1 MNRSQCFLFMKQV
14 SFSLSVLLFG
24 SVAMAQEVLEPLV
37 VTGERESEGK
47 TPELVKIS
55 QPEQVSQLQGALP
68 GFGAISSDSAGY
80 GDILSIRGTSN
91 TTFFGPAGLAMIVD
105 DVPFGDVYGYP
116 TEFFDLEQM
125 TLHRGPQGSR
135 FGRNGAGGVL
145 EMRTAGPTDEPSYK
159 LSAEYGSYD
168 SQNYRLSASGPINDK
183 WSYTLQS
190 YFKRRG
196 SFNDNTFD
204 SSNEDTREQFGALGS
219 LYYRPGADFELQLRA
234 MVETNRDGAQ
244 RLTALP
250 GVGSQFGPG
259 IDFLRSQ
266 DLFTNNSDFEGRTNL
281 DRLQLSLHTNQDL
294 GWANFKSISSFQ
306 KWELDPSTADLDL
319 TFQPVTTSTIVQE
332 QKMFTQEFRLESD
345 RDEDVRLS
353 GGVFYLNKD
362 SDGGAERFFFTGAT
376 TFETQTTDFSLDEE
390 SVSLFGNLEWDLN
403 DALTVSAG
411 GRLQYT
417 ESILDRNKTSFGIS
431 PFNPMAPPGPI
442 PLIVPGSQAQQSSE
456 SEGWYFSPTI
466 GATLKLNDEASLF
479 ARTSIGV
486 KPEGHTAFSDNP
498 NTSSFDEETSW
509 ESEIG
514 LRYESA
520 DSTVEAELRGYFK
533 RIDDYQLNASVPFTT
548 DFIIVNAE
556 RVTALGL
563 ELEANWRPVENL
575 TLSASAG
582 ISEIEF
588 DDYTDLGGVN
598 RDGSQVPF
606 LPEFTAAL
614 GFRLDVTEKIYLQS
628 SVRSIGTT
636 FYDAA
641 NTSSFK
647 QGSYQVWDAEIGY
660 RAENWNAAVFG
671 RNMLD
676 EEYYSFINDAIAAGS
691 PGDPGMVGVRV
702 GLEF

>member
-1 MNRSQCFLFMKQV
+1 MKQV
-14 SFSLSVLLFG
+14 SFYLSALLFG

-55 QPEQVSQLQGALP
+55 QPEQVSQLQGGLP

-145 EMRTAGPTDEPSYK
+145 EMRTAGLTDEPSYK

-244 RLTALP
+244 RLTPLP
-250 GVGSQFGPG
+250 GVGSQFEFVSQG
-259 IDFLRSQ
+259 IGAIRS
-266 DLFTNNSDFEGRTNL
+266 TNPFENSSNFVGKTDL
-281 DRLQLSLHTNQDL
+281 DRLQLSLHLSQDL
-294 GWANFKSISSFQ
+294 GWANLKSISSFQ

-319 TFQPVTTSTIVQE
+319 TFRDVSTSTIAQE
-332 QKMFTQEFRLESD
+332 QDLFTQEIRLESD
-345 RDEDVRLS
+345 RDKDVRWNA
-353 GGVFYLNKD
+353 GIFYLNKD
-362 SDGGAERFFFTGAT
+362 NDGAALR
-376 TFETQTTDFSLDEE
+376 TFPVPTPAGSPVPTVPETQNTRFSVEEE
-390 SVSLFGNLEWDLN
+390 SFSLFGNVDWDVN
-403 DALTVSAG
+403 DRLTVDVG

-417 ESILDRNKTSFGIS
+417 EASLDKSKTSDVI
-431 PFNPMAPPGPI
+431 PI
-442 PLIVPGSQAQQSSE
+442 TDPVQSSE
-456 SEGWYFSPTI
+456 SEGWYFSPSV
-466 GATLKLNDEASLF
+466 GATLKLNDETSIF

-486 KPEGHTAFSDNP
+486 KPEGYTAFSDVSGR
-498 NTSSFDEETSW
+498 SSFEEETSW
-509 ESEIG
+509 ETEVGIRFQS
-514 LRYESA
+514 S
-520 DSTVEAELRGYFK
+520 DSTLDAELRGYYK
-533 RIDDYQLNASVPFTT
+533 EVDDYQFNESVRPT
-548 DFIIVNAE
+548 DFIIVNAD
-556 RVTALGL
+556 RVTALGV
-563 ELEANWRPVENL
+563 ELEAIWRPVDNL

-588 DDYTDLGGVN
+588 DDYTDLGGTDS
-598 RDGSQVPF
+598 DGNQVPF
-606 LPEFTAAL
+606 LPEFTAAV
-614 GFRLDVTEKIYLQS
+614 GFRYDVTEKIYLQS
-628 SVRSIGTT
+628 SVRSIGRT
-636 FYDAA
+636 YYNAA
-641 NTSSFK
+641 NTSSLK
-647 QGSYQVWDAEIGY
+647 QGSYQIWDAEIGY
-660 RAENWNAAVFG
+660 RAENWNAAIFG

-676 EEYYSFINDAIAAGS
+676 EEYYTFMNDAIAAGS

>member
-1 MNRSQCFLFMKQV
+1 MNRSQFWPFMKQV
-14 SFSLSVLLFG
+14 SFYLSALLFG

-55 QPEQVSQLQGALP
+55 QPEQVSQLQGGLP

-145 EMRTAGPTDEPSYK
+145 EMRTAGLTDEPSYK

-244 RLTALP
+244 RLTPLP
-250 GVGSQFGPG
+250 GVGSQFEFVSQG
-259 IDFLRSQ
+259 IGAIRS
-266 DLFTNNSDFEGRTNL
+266 TNPFENSSNFVGKTDL
-281 DRLQLSLHTNQDL
+281 DRLQLSLHLSQDL
-294 GWANFKSISSFQ
+294 GWANLKSISSFQ

-319 TFQPVTTSTIVQE
+319 TFRDVSTSTIAQE
-332 QKMFTQEFRLESD
+332 QDLFTQEIRLESD
-345 RDEDVRLS
+345 RDKDVRWNA
-353 GGVFYLNKD
+353 GIFYLNKD
-362 SDGGAERFFFTGAT
+362 NDGAALR
-376 TFETQTTDFSLDEE
+376 TFPVPTPAGSPVPTVPETQNTRFSVEEE
-390 SVSLFGNLEWDLN
+390 SFSLFGNVDWDVN
-403 DALTVSAG
+403 DRLTVDVG

-417 ESILDRNKTSFGIS
+417 EASLDKSKTSDVI
-431 PFNPMAPPGPI
+431 PI
-442 PLIVPGSQAQQSSE
+442 TDPVQSSE
-456 SEGWYFSPTI
+456 SEGWYFSPSV
-466 GATLKLNDEASLF
+466 GATLKLNDETSIF

-486 KPEGHTAFSDNP
+486 KPEGYTAFSDVSGR
-498 NTSSFDEETSW
+498 SSFEEETSW
-509 ESEIG
+509 ETEVGIRFQS
-514 LRYESA
+514 S
-520 DSTVEAELRGYFK
+520 DSTLDAELRGYYK
-533 RIDDYQLNASVPFTT
+533 EVDDYQFNESVRPT
-548 DFIIVNAE
+548 DFIIVNAD
-556 RVTALGL
+556 RVTALGV
-563 ELEANWRPVENL
+563 ELEANWRPVDNL

-606 LPEFTAAL
+606 LPEFTAAV
-614 GFRLDVTEKIYLQS
+614 GFRYDVTEKIYLQS
-628 SVRSIGTT
+628 SVRSVGST
-636 FYDAA
+636 YYNAA
-641 NTSSFK
+641 NSANFK
-647 QGSYQVWDAEIGY
+647 QGSYEIWDAEIGY
-660 RAENWNAAVFG
+660 TGDGWNAAVFG

>member
-1 MNRSQCFLFMKQV
+1 MKQV
-14 SFSLSVLLFG
+14 SFYLSALLFG

-55 QPEQVSQLQGALP
+55 QPEQVSQLQGVLP

-196 SFNDNTFD
+196 SFNENTFD
-204 SSNEDTREQFGALGS
+204 PSNEDTREQFGALGT
-219 LYYRPGADFELQLRA
+219 LYYRPGADFELRFRA

-266 DLFTNNSDFEGRTNL
+266 DVFTNNSDFEGRTDL

-345 RDEDVRLS
+345 QDADVRWS

-362 SDGGAERFFFTGAT
+362 SGGSADRFFVTSEFG
-376 TFETQTTDFSLDEE
+376 TFETQTTNFSLDEE
-390 SVSLFGNLEWDLN
+390 SISLFGNMEWDAN
-403 DALTVSAG
+403 DALTLSAG

-417 ESILDRNKTSFGIS
+417 ETELGRNKSIFGVR
-431 PFNPMAPPGPI
+431 NPILPPGVLVGP
-442 PLIVPGSQAQQSSE
+442 PADSAE
-456 SEGWYFSPTI
+456 SEGWYFSPTL
-466 GATLKLNDEASLF
+466 GATYQLNDETSLF

-498 NTSSFDEETSW
+498 NTSSFDEEMSW

-533 RIDDYQLNASVPFTT
+533 RIDDYQLNASVQFTT

-563 ELEANWRPVENL
+563 ELEANWRPVDNL

-606 LPEFTAAL
+606 LPEFTAAV
-614 GFRLDVTEKIYLQS
+614 GFRYDVTEKIYLQS

-636 FYDAA
+636 YYDAA

-647 QGSYQVWDAEIGY
+647 QGSYQIWDAEIGY
-660 RAENWNAAVFG
+660 RTENWNAALFG

-676 EEYYSFINDAIAAGS
+676 EEYYSFMNDAIAAGS

>member
-1 MNRSQCFLFMKQV
+1 MKHI
-14 SFSLSVLLFG
+14 SCYLNVLLFG
-24 SVAMAQEVLEPLV
+24 CLAMAQEVLEPLV

-91 TTFFGPAGLAMIVD
+91 TTFFGSAGLAMIVD

-219 LYYRPGADFELQLRA
+219 LYYRPGADFELQFRA

-244 RLTALP
+244 RLTPLP
-250 GVGSQFGPG
+250 GVGTDFEFSSPG
-259 IDFLRSQ
+259 IDAIRS
-266 DLFTNNSDFEGRTNL
+266 TNPFENSSNFVGKTDL
-281 DRLQLSLHTNQDL
+281 DRLQLSLHLSQDL
-294 GWANFKSISSFQ
+294 GWVNLKSISSFQ
-306 KWELDPSTADLDL
+306 KWELDPSTVDLDL
-319 TFQPVTTSTIVQE
+319 TFRDVSTSTIAQE
-332 QKMFTQEFRLESD
+332 QDLFTQEIRLESD
-345 RDEDVRLS
+345 RDTDVRWNA
-353 GGVFYLNKD
+353 GIFYLNKD
-362 SDGGAERFFFTGAT
+362 NDGAALRTFPVPTAIGVFPEAQNTRFSV
-376 TFETQTTDFSLDEE
+376 EEE
-390 SVSLFGNLEWDLN
+390 SFSLFGNVDWDVN
-403 DALTVSAG
+403 DRLTVDVG
-411 GRLQYT
+411 GRLHYT
-417 ESILDRNKTSFGIS
+417 EASLDRSKTSFVI
-431 PFNPMAPPGPI
+431 PI
-442 PLIVPGSQAQQSSE
+442 PDAVQSSE
-456 SEGWYFSPTI
+456 SEGWYFSPSV
-466 GATLKLNDEASLF
+466 GATLKLNDETSIF

-486 KPEGHTAFSDNP
+486 KPQGYTAFSDVSGR
-498 NTSSFDEETSW
+498 SSFEEETSW
-509 ESEIG
+509 ETEVGIRFQS
-514 LRYESA
+514 S
-520 DSTVEAELRGYFK
+520 DSTFDAELRGYYK
-533 RIDDYQLNASVPFTT
+533 EIDDYQLNESVLPT
-548 DFIIVNAE
+548 DFIIVNAD
-556 RVTALGL
+556 RVTALGV
-563 ELEANWRPVENL
+563 ELEANWRPVDNL

-606 LPEFTAAL
+606 LPEVTASL
-614 GFRLDVTEKIYLQS
+614 GFRYDITEKIYLQS

-636 FYDAA
+636 YYDAA
-641 NTSSFK
+641 NTSNFK
-647 QGSYQVWDAEIGY
+647 QGSYQIWDAEIGY
-660 RAENWNAAVFG
+660 RTENWNAAVFG

-676 EEYYSFINDAIAAGS
+676 EEYYTFMNDAIAAGS

>member
-1 MNRSQCFLFMKQV
+1 MKQV
-14 SFSLSVLLFG
+14 SFYLSALLFG

-190 YFKRRG
+190 YFKRRD

-204 SSNEDTREQFGALGS
+204 SGNVDKREQFGALGT
-219 LYYRPGADFELQLRA
+219 LYYRPGADFELRFRA

-250 GVGSQFGPG
+250 GVSSQFGPG

-319 TFQPVTTSTIVQE
+319 TFQPVTTSIIAQE
-332 QKMFTQEFRLESD
+332 QEMFTQELRLESD
-345 RDEDVRLS
+345 QDADVRWS

-362 SDGGAERFFFTGAT
+362 SGGSADRFFVTSEFG
-376 TFETQTTDFSLDEE
+376 TFETQTTNFSLDEE
-390 SVSLFGNLEWDLN
+390 SVSLFGNMEWDAN
-403 DALTVSAG
+403 DALTLSAG

-417 ESILDRNKTSFGIS
+417 ETELGRNKSIFGVR
-431 PFNPMAPPGPI
+431 NPILPPGVLVGP
-442 PLIVPGSQAQQSSE
+442 PANSAE
-456 SEGWYFSPTI
+456 SEGWYFSPTL
-466 GATLKLNDEASLF
+466 GATYQLNDETSWF

-486 KPEGHTAFSDNP
+486 KPEGYTAFSDNP

-509 ESEIG
+509 ESEVG

-520 DSTVEAELRGYFK
+520 DSSVGAELRGYFK
-533 RIDDYQLNASVPFTT
+533 RIDDYQFNASVPGTT

-563 ELEANWRPVENL
+563 ELEANWRPVDNL

-606 LPEFTAAL
+606 LPEFTAAV
-614 GFRLDVTEKIYLQS
+614 GFRYDVTEKIYLQS

-636 FYDAA
+636 YYDAA
-641 NTSSFK
+641 NSANFK
-647 QGSYQVWDAEIGY
+647 QGGYEIWDAEIGY
-660 RAENWNAAVFG
+660 NGDGWNAAVFG

>member
-1 MNRSQCFLFMKQV
+1 MNRSQVWPFMKQV
-14 SFSLSVLLFG
+14 SFYLSALLFG

-68 GFGAISSDSAGY
+68 GFGAISSDTAGY

-145 EMRTAGPTDEPSYK
+145 EMRTAGPTDEPNYK

-190 YFKRRG
+190 YFKRRD

-204 SSNEDTREQFGALGS
+204 SGNVDKREQFGALGT
-219 LYYRPGADFELQLRA
+219 LYYRPGADFELRFRA

-250 GVGSQFGPG
+250 GVSSQFGPG

-266 DLFTNNSDFEGRTNL
+266 DVFTNNSDFEGRTDL

-319 TFQPVTTSTIVQE
+319 TFQPVTTSIIAQE
-332 QKMFTQEFRLESD
+332 QEMFTQELRLESD
-345 RDEDVRLS
+345 QDADVRWS

-362 SDGGAERFFFTGAT
+362 SGGSADRFFVTSEFG
-376 TFETQTTDFSLDEE
+376 TFETQTTNFSLDEE
-390 SVSLFGNLEWDLN
+390 SVSLFGNMEWDAN
-403 DALTVSAG
+403 DALTLSAG

-417 ESILDRNKTSFGIS
+417 ETELGRNKSIFGVR
-431 PFNPMAPPGPI
+431 NPILPPGVLVGP
-442 PLIVPGSQAQQSSE
+442 PANSAE
-456 SEGWYFSPTI
+456 SEGWYFSPTL
-466 GATLKLNDEASLF
+466 GATYQLNDETSWF

-486 KPEGHTAFSDNP
+486 KPEGYTAFSDNP

-509 ESEIG
+509 ESEVG

-520 DSTVEAELRGYFK
+520 DSSVGAELRGYFK
-533 RIDDYQLNASVPFTT
+533 RIDDYQFNASVPGTT

-563 ELEANWRPVENL
+563 ELEANWRPVDNL

-606 LPEFTAAL
+606 LPEFTAAV
-614 GFRLDVTEKIYLQS
+614 GFRYDVTEKIYLQS

-636 FYDAA
+636 YYDAA
-641 NTSSFK
+641 NSANFK
-647 QGSYQVWDAEIGY
+647 QGAYEIWDAEIGY
-660 RAENWNAAVFG
+660 NGDGWNAAVFG

>member
-1 MNRSQCFLFMKQV
+1 MKHI
-14 SFSLSVLLFG
+14 SCYLNVLLFG
-24 SVAMAQEVLEPLV
+24 CVAMAQEVLEPLV

-91 TTFFGPAGLAMIVD
+91 TTFFGSAGLAMIVD

-159 LSAEYGSYD
+159 LSAEYGRYD

-190 YFKRRG
+190 YFKRRS
-196 SFNDNTFD
+196 SFNDNTSD

-219 LYYRPGADFELQLRA
+219 LYYRPGAGSELQLRA

-244 RLTALP
+244 RLTILP
-250 GVGSQFGPG
+250 GQTNPFGILGGSDP
-259 IDFLRSQ
+259 
-266 DLFTNNSDFEGRTNL
+266 FTNSSDFEGQTNL
-281 DRLQLSLHTNQDL
+281 DRLQLSLHLRQDL
-294 GWANFKSISSFQ
+294 GWAELSSVSSFQ
-306 KWELDPSTADLDL
+306 NWELDPSTADLDL
-319 TFQPVTTSTIVQE
+319 SPFPISTSLIAQE
-332 QKMFTQEFRLESD
+332 QEMFTQEFRLESD
-345 RDEDVRLS
+345 QDAAVRWNAGMFYLSKDS
-353 GGVFYLNKD
+353 GG
-362 SDGGAERFFFTGAT
+362 SAERFFPTPFPGV
-376 TFETQTTDFSLDEE
+376 FERQTTNFSLDEK
-390 SVSLFGNLEWDLN
+390 SVSLFGNMEWDAN
-403 DALTVSAG
+403 EALILHVG

-417 ESILDRNKTSFGIS
+417 DTRLDRSKTSLF
-431 PFNPMAPPGPI
+431 APGGPI
-442 PLIVPGSQAQQSSE
+442 AVQSAE
-456 SEGWYFSPTI
+456 SNGWYFSPTL
-466 GATLKLNDEASLF
+466 GATYQLNDETSVF

-520 DSTVEAELRGYFK
+520 DSSVGAELRGYFK
-533 RIDDYQLNASVPFTT
+533 RIDDYQFNASVPLTT

-563 ELEANWRPVENL
+563 ELEANWRPVDNL

-588 DDYTDLGGVN
+588 DDYTDLGGVD

-606 LPEFTAAL
+606 LPEFTAAV
-614 GFRLDVTEKIYLQS
+614 GFRYDVTEKIYLQS

-636 FYDAA
+636 YYDAA

-647 QGSYQVWDAEIGY
+647 QGSYQVWDAELGY
-660 RAENWNAAVFG
+660 RAENWNGAVFG

-676 EEYYSFINDAIAAGS
+676 EEYYSFMNDAITAGS

>member
-1 MNRSQCFLFMKQV
+1 MKQV

-204 SSNEDTREQFGALGS
+204 SGNEDTREQFGALGS

-244 RLTALP
+244 RLTPLP
-250 GVGSQFGPG
+250 GVGSQFEGVSQG
-259 IDFLRSQ
+259 IGAIRS
-266 DLFTNNSDFEGRTNL
+266 TNPFENSSNFVGKTDL
-281 DRLQLSLHTNQDL
+281 DRLQLSLHLSQDL
-294 GWANFKSISSFQ
+294 GWANLKSISSFQ

-319 TFQPVTTSTIVQE
+319 TFRDVSTSTIAQE
-332 QKMFTQEFRLESD
+332 QDLFTQEIRLESD
-345 RDEDVRLS
+345 RDKDVRWNA
-353 GGVFYLNKD
+353 GIFYLNKD
-362 SDGGAERFFFTGAT
+362 NDGAALR
-376 TFETQTTDFSLDEE
+376 TFPVPTMFGVFPETQNTRFSVEEE
-390 SVSLFGNLEWDLN
+390 SFSLFGNVDWDVN
-403 DALTVSAG
+403 DRLTVDVG

-417 ESILDRNKTSFGIS
+417 EASLDRSKTSFVI
-431 PFNPMAPPGPI
+431 PI
-442 PLIVPGSQAQQSSE
+442 PDALQSSE
-456 SEGWYFSPTI
+456 SEGGYFSPSV
-466 GATLKLNDEASLF
+466 GATLKLNDE
-479 ARTSIGV
+479 TSIF
-486 KPEGHTAFSDNP
+486 A
-498 NTSSFDEETSW
+498 
-509 ESEIG
+509 
-514 LRYESA
+514 
-520 DSTVEAELRGYFK
+520 
-533 RIDDYQLNASVPFTT
+533 
-548 DFIIVNAE
+548 
-556 RVTALGL
+556 
-563 ELEANWRPVENL
+563 
-575 TLSASAG
+575 
-582 ISEIEF
+582 
-588 DDYTDLGGVN
+588 
-598 RDGSQVPF
+598 
-606 LPEFTAAL
+606 
-614 GFRLDVTEKIYLQS
+614 
-628 SVRSIGTT
+628 
-636 FYDAA
+636 
-641 NTSSFK
+641 
-647 QGSYQVWDAEIGY
+647 
-660 RAENWNAAVFG
+660 
-671 RNMLD
+671 
-676 EEYYSFINDAIAAGS
+676 
-691 PGDPGMVGVRV
+691 
-702 GLEF
+702 

>member
-1 MNRSQCFLFMKQV
+1 MNRSQVWPFMKQV
-14 SFSLSVLLFG
+14 SFYLSALLFG

-68 GFGAISSDSAGY
+68 GFGAISSDTAGY

-145 EMRTAGPTDEPSYK
+145 EMRTAGPTDEPNYK

-190 YFKRRG
+190 YFKRRD

-204 SSNEDTREQFGALGS
+204 SGNVDKREQFGALGT
-219 LYYRPGADFELQLRA
+219 LYYRPGADFELRFRA

-250 GVGSQFGPG
+250 GVSSQFGPG

-266 DLFTNNSDFEGRTNL
+266 DLFTNNSDFEGRTDL

-319 TFQPVTTSTIVQE
+319 TFQPVTTSIIAQE
-332 QKMFTQEFRLESD
+332 QEMFTQELRLESD
-345 RDEDVRLS
+345 QDADVRWS

-362 SDGGAERFFFTGAT
+362 SGGSADRFFVTSEFG
-376 TFETQTTDFSLDEE
+376 TFETQTTNFSLDEE
-390 SVSLFGNLEWDLN
+390 SVSLFGNMEWDAN
-403 DALTVSAG
+403 DALTLSAG

-417 ESILDRNKTSFGIS
+417 ETELGRNKSIFGVR
-431 PFNPMAPPGPI
+431 NPILPPGVLVGP
-442 PLIVPGSQAQQSSE
+442 PANSAE
-456 SEGWYFSPTI
+456 SEGWYFSPTL
-466 GATLKLNDEASLF
+466 GATYQLNDETSWF

-486 KPEGHTAFSDNP
+486 KPEGYTAFSDNP

-509 ESEIG
+509 ESEVG

-520 DSTVEAELRGYFK
+520 DSSVGAELRGYFK
-533 RIDDYQLNASVPFTT
+533 RIDDYQFNASVPGTT

-563 ELEANWRPVENL
+563 ELEANWRPVDNL

-606 LPEFTAAL
+606 LPEFTAAV
-614 GFRLDVTEKIYLQS
+614 GFRYDVTEKIYLQS

-636 FYDAA
+636 YYDAA
-641 NTSSFK
+641 NSANFK
-647 QGSYQVWDAEIGY
+647 QGAYEIWDAEIGY
-660 RAENWNAAVFG
+660 NGDGWNAAVFG

>member
-1 MNRSQCFLFMKQV
+1 MNRSQVWPFMKQV
-14 SFSLSVLLFG
+14 SFYLSALLFG

-196 SFNDNTFD
+196 SFNENTFD
-204 SSNEDTREQFGALGS
+204 PSNEDTREQFGALGS

-244 RLTALP
+244 RLTILP
-250 GVGSQFGPG
+250 GQVNPFLVPGGSDPF
-259 IDFLRSQ
+259 S
-266 DLFTNNSDFEGRTNL
+266 NSSDFEGQTNL
-281 DRLQLSLHTNQDL
+281 DRLQLSLHLRQDL
-294 GWANFKSISSFQ
+294 GWAELSSVSSFQ
-306 KWELDPSTADLDL
+306 NWELDPSTADLDL
-319 TFQPVTTSTIVQE
+319 SPFPISTSLIAQE
-332 QKMFTQEFRLESD
+332 QEMFTQELRLQSD
-345 RDEDVRLS
+345 QDAAARWNA
-353 GGVFYLNKD
+353 GVFYLNKD
-362 SDGGAERFFFTGAT
+362 SGGSAERFFPTPFGVS
-376 TFETQTTDFSLDEE
+376 ERQTTTFSLDEE
-390 SVSLFGNLEWDLN
+390 SVSLFGNMEWDAN
-403 DALTVSAG
+403 EALTLHVG

-417 ESILDRNKTSFGIS
+417 DTRLDRSKTSLF
-431 PFNPMAPPGPI
+431 APGGPI
-442 PLIVPGSQAQQSSE
+442 AAQSAESNGS
-456 SEGWYFSPTI
+456 YFSPTL
-466 GATLKLNDEASLF
+466 GATYQLNDETSLF
-479 ARTSIGV
+479 ARSSIGV
-486 KPEGHTAFSDNP
+486 KPEGYTAFSDNP

-520 DSTVEAELRGYFK
+520 DSSVGAELRGYYK
-533 RIDDYQLNASVPFTT
+533 RIDDYQFNASVPGTT

-563 ELEANWRPVENL
+563 ELEANWRPVDNL

-606 LPEFTAAL
+606 LPEFTAAV
-614 GFRLDVTEKIYLQS
+614 GFRYDVTEKIYLQS

-636 FYDAA
+636 YYDAA
-641 NTSSFK
+641 NSANFK
-647 QGSYQVWDAEIGY
+647 QGSYQIWDAEIGY
-660 RAENWNAAVFG
+660 TGDGWNAAIFG

>member
-1 MNRSQCFLFMKQV
+1 MNRSQGWPSMKQV
-14 SFSLSVLLFG
+14 SFCLSALLLG

-196 SFNDNTFD
+196 SFNENTFD
-204 SSNEDTREQFGALGS
+204 PSNEDTREQFGALGS
-219 LYYRPGADFELQLRA
+219 LYYRPGADFELRFRA

-244 RLTALP
+244 RLTILP
-250 GVGSQFGPG
+250 GQVNPFLVPGGSDPF
-259 IDFLRSQ
+259 S
-266 DLFTNNSDFEGRTNL
+266 NSSDFEGQTNL
-281 DRLQLSLHTNQDL
+281 DRLQLSLHLRQDL
-294 GWANFKSISSFQ
+294 GWAELSSVSSFQ
-306 KWELDPSTADLDL
+306 NWELDPSTADLDL
-319 TFQPVTTSTIVQE
+319 SPFPISTSLIAQE
-332 QKMFTQEFRLESD
+332 QEMFTQELRLQSD
-345 RDEDVRLS
+345 QDAAARWNA
-353 GGVFYLNKD
+353 GVFYLNKD
-362 SDGGAERFFFTGAT
+362 SGGSAERFFPTPFGVS
-376 TFETQTTDFSLDEE
+376 ERQTTTFSLDEE
-390 SVSLFGNLEWDLN
+390 SVSLFGNMEWDAN
-403 DALTVSAG
+403 EALTLHVG

-417 ESILDRNKTSFGIS
+417 DTRLDRSKTSLF
-431 PFNPMAPPGPI
+431 APGGPI
-442 PLIVPGSQAQQSSE
+442 AVQSAESNGS
-456 SEGWYFSPTI
+456 YFSPTL
-466 GATLKLNDEASLF
+466 GATYQLNDETSLF
-479 ARTSIGV
+479 ARSSIGV

-520 DSTVEAELRGYFK
+520 DSSVEAELRGYFK

-563 ELEANWRPVENL
+563 ELEANWRPVDNL

-588 DDYTDLGGVN
+588 DDYTDLSGVN

-606 LPEFTAAL
+606 LPEFTAAV
-614 GFRLDVTEKIYLQS
+614 GFRYDFTERFYLQS
-628 SVRSIGTT
+628 SVRSVGTT
-636 FYDAA
+636 YYSAA
-641 NTSSFK
+641 NTEDFK
-647 QGSYQVWDAEIGY
+647 QGSYEIWDAEIGY
-660 RAENWNAAVFG
+660 RAENWNTAIFG

-676 EEYYSFINDAIAAGS
+676 EEYYTFINDAIAAGS

>member
-1 MNRSQCFLFMKQV
+1 QFCSFMKQV
-14 SFSLSVLLFG
+14 SFCLSALLLG
-24 SVAMAQEVLEPLV
+24 SVAMAQEVLDPLV
-37 VTGERESEGK
+37 VTGERENEGG

-55 QPEQVSQLQGALP
+55 QPEQVNQFQGILP
-68 GFGAISSDSAGY
+68 GFGAITSDSAGY

-91 TTFFGPAGLAMIVD
+91 TTFFGPAGVAMIVD

-116 TEFFDLEQM
+116 TEFFDLEKVA
-125 TLHRGPQGSR
+125 LHRGPQGSR

-145 EMRTAGPTDEPSYK
+145 EMRTAAPSDELSLK
-159 LSAEYGSYD
+159 LSAEYGSYN
-168 SQNYRLSASGPINDK
+168 SENYRLNVSGPINDQ
-183 WSYTLQS
+183 WSFSVQS
-190 YFKRRG
+190 YYKNRDA
-196 SFNDNTFD
+196 FNDNTFLPGND
-204 SSNEDTREQFGALGS
+204 DTREQFGALGN
-219 LYYRPGADFELQLRA
+219 LYYRPSADFEMRFRA

-250 GVGSQFGPG
+250 GVASQFGPG

-266 DLFTNNSDFEGRTNL
+266 NIFENNSDFVGRTDL
-281 DRLQLSLHTNQDL
+281 DRLQLSLHLTQDL
-294 GWANFKSISSFQ
+294 GWADLKSITGYQ

-319 TFQPVTTSTIVQE
+319 TFQPVSTSTIEQE
-332 QKMFTQEFRLESD
+332 QEMFTQEIRLESD
-345 RDEDVRLS
+345 QDSDVRWNT
-353 GGVFYLNKD
+353 GVFYLNKD
-362 SDGGAERFFFTGAT
+362 SEGAADRFFFTGMT
-376 TFETQTTDFSLDEE
+376 TFETQSTSFSLDEE
-390 SVSLFGNLEWDLN
+390 SFSIFGNLEWDLN
-403 DALTVSAG
+403 DALTLNAG

-417 ESILDRNKTSFGIS
+417 EANLNRNKTSFGIS

-442 PLIVPGSQAQQSSE
+442 PLLDPRAQAAQSAQ

-466 GATLKLNDEASLF
+466 GATLKLNDETSFF
-479 ARTSIGV
+479 ARSSIGI
-486 KPEGHTAFSDNP
+486 KPEGYTAFSDIPGN
-498 NTSSFDEETSW
+498 SSFDEETSW
-509 ESEIG
+509 ESEVG

-533 RIDDYQLNASVPFTT
+533 RIDDYQFNESVPLST
-548 DFIIVNAE
+548 DFIVVNAR

-563 ELEANWRPVENL
+563 ELEANWRPIDNL

-588 DDYTDLGGVN
+588 DDYTDLGGTD
-598 RDGSQVPF
+598 RDGNQVPF

-614 GFRLDVTEKIYLQS
+614 GFRYDFAERFYLQS

-636 FYDAA
+636 YYDAA
-641 NTSSFK
+641 NTANFK
-647 QGSYQVWDAEIGY
+647 QGSYQVWDAELGY
-660 RAENWNAAVFG
+660 EGEGWNAAVFG

-676 EEYYSFINDAIAAGS
+676 EEYYSFINDAIAAGA

>member
-1 MNRSQCFLFMKQV
+1 MNRSQVWPFMKQV
-14 SFSLSVLLFG
+14 SFCLSALLLG

-47 TPELVKIS
+47 TSELVKIS

-250 GVGSQFGPG
+250 GVASQFGPG

-266 DLFTNNSDFEGRTNL
+266 NIFENNSDFVGRTDL
-281 DRLQLSLHTNQDL
+281 DRLQLSLHLTQDL
-294 GWANFKSISSFQ
+294 GWADLKSITGYQ

-319 TFQPVTTSTIVQE
+319 TFQPVSTSTIEQE
-332 QKMFTQEFRLESD
+332 QEMFTQEIRLESD
-345 RDEDVRLS
+345 QDSDVRWNT
-353 GGVFYLNKD
+353 GVFYLNKD
-362 SDGGAERFFFTGAT
+362 SEGAADRFFFTGMT
-376 TFETQTTDFSLDEE
+376 TFETQSTSFSLDEE
-390 SVSLFGNLEWDLN
+390 SFSIFGNLEWDLN
-403 DALTVSAG
+403 DALTLNAG

-417 ESILDRNKTSFGIS
+417 EANLNRNKTSFGIS

-442 PLIVPGSQAQQSSE
+442 PLLDPRAQAAQSAQ

-466 GATLKLNDEASLF
+466 GATLKLNDETSLF
-479 ARTSIGV
+479 ARSSIGI
-486 KPEGHTAFSDNP
+486 KPEGYTAFSDIPGN
-498 NTSSFDEETSW
+498 SSFDEETSW
-509 ESEIG
+509 ESEVG

-533 RIDDYQLNASVPFTT
+533 RIDDYQFNESVPLST
-548 DFIIVNAE
+548 DFIVVNAR

-563 ELEANWRPVENL
+563 ELEANWRPIDNL

-588 DDYTDLGGVN
+588 DDYTDLGGAS
-598 RDGSQVPF
+598 RDGNQVPF

-614 GFRLDVTEKIYLQS
+614 GFRYDFAERLYLQS

-636 FYDAA
+636 YYDAA
-641 NTSSFK
+641 NTANFK
-647 QGSYQVWDAEIGY
+647 QGSYQVWDAELGY
-660 RAENWNAAVFG
+660 EGEGWNAAVFG

-676 EEYYSFINDAIAAGS
+676 EEYYSFINDAIAAGA

>member
-1 MNRSQCFLFMKQV
+1 MIRLNFCLN
-14 SFSLSVLLFG
+14 LLLFG
-24 SVAMAQEVLEPLV
+24 SVATAQEVLEPLV
-37 VTGERESEGK
+37 VTGERELEGK

-68 GFGAISSDSAGY
+68 GFGAISSDTAGY

-91 TTFFGPAGLAMIVD
+91 TTFFGSAGLAMIVD

-204 SSNEDTREQFGALGS
+204 SGNVDKREQFGALGT
-219 LYYRPGADFELQLRA
+219 LYYRPGADFEMRFRA

-250 GVGSQFGPG
+250 GVSSQFGPG

-266 DLFTNNSDFEGRTNL
+266 DVFTNNSDFEGRTDL

-319 TFQPVTTSTIVQE
+319 TFQPVTTSIIAQE
-332 QKMFTQEFRLESD
+332 QEMFTQELRLESD
-345 RDEDVRLS
+345 QDADVRWS

-362 SDGGAERFFFTGAT
+362 SGGSADRFFVTSEFG
-376 TFETQTTDFSLDEE
+376 TFETQTTNFSLDEE
-390 SVSLFGNLEWDLN
+390 SVSLSGNMEWDAN
-403 DALTVSAG
+403 DALTLSAG

-417 ESILDRNKTSFGIS
+417 ETELGRNKSIFGVR
-431 PFNPMAPPGPI
+431 NPILPPGVLVGP
-442 PLIVPGSQAQQSSE
+442 PANSAE
-456 SEGWYFSPTI
+456 SEGWYFSPTL
-466 GATLKLNDEASLF
+466 GATYQLNDETSLF
-479 ARTSIGV
+479 ARVSIGV
-486 KPEGHTAFSDNP
+486 KPEGYTAFSDNP

-509 ESEIG
+509 ESEVG
-514 LRYESA
+514 FRYESA
-520 DSTVEAELRGYFK
+520 DSSVNVELRGYYK
-533 RIDDYQLNASVPFTT
+533 KIDDYQFNASVPLTT

-563 ELEANWRPVENL
+563 ELEANWRPVDNL

-588 DDYTDLGGVN
+588 DEYTDLGGVS
-598 RDGSQVPF
+598 RDGNQVPF
-606 LPEFTAAL
+606 LPEVTASL
-614 GFRLDVTEKIYLQS
+614 GFRYDVTEKIYLQS
-628 SVRSIGTT
+628 SVRSIGAAY
-636 FYDAA
+636 YDAA
-641 NTSSFK
+641 NTSNFK
-647 QGSYQVWDAEIGY
+647 QGSYQIWDAEIGY

-676 EEYYSFINDAIAAGS
+676 EEYYTFINDAIVAGS

>member
-1 MNRSQCFLFMKQV
+1 MKQV
-14 SFSLSVLLFG
+14 SFCLSALLFG
-24 SVAMAQEVLEPLV
+24 SLAMAQEVLEPLV

-91 TTFFGPAGLAMIVD
+91 TTFFGSTGLAMIVD

-159 LSAEYGSYD
+159 LSGEFGSYD
-168 SQNYRLSASGPINDK
+168 SQNYRLSASGPINNK

-190 YFKRRG
+190 YFKRRS

-204 SSNEDTREQFGALGS
+204 SGNEDTREQFGALGS
-219 LYYRPGADFELQLRA
+219 LYYRPGAGSELQLRA

-244 RLTALP
+244 RLTILP
-250 GVGSQFGPG
+250 GQTNPFGILGGSDPYQN
-259 IDFLRSQ
+259 S
-266 DLFTNNSDFEGRTNL
+266 SDFRGRTNL
-281 DRLQLSLHTNQDL
+281 DRLQLSLHLKQDL
-294 GWANFKSISSFQ
+294 GWAELISVSSFQ
-306 KWELDPSTADLDL
+306 NWELDPSTADLDL
-319 TFQPVTTSTIVQE
+319 SPASISASLIAQDQE
-332 QKMFTQEFRLESD
+332 MFTQEYRLQSD
-345 RDEDVRLS
+345 QNAAVRGNAGMFYLSKDS
-353 GGVFYLNKD
+353 GG
-362 SDGGAERFFFTGAT
+362 SAERSFPTPFPGV
-376 TFETQTTDFSLDEE
+376 FERQTTNFSLDEK
-390 SVSLFGNLEWDLN
+390 SVSLFGNMEWDAN
-403 DALTVSAG
+403 EALILHVG

-417 ESILDRNKTSFGIS
+417 DTRLDRSKTSLF
-431 PFNPMAPPGPI
+431 APGGPI
-442 PLIVPGSQAQQSSE
+442 AVQSAE
-456 SEGWYFSPTI
+456 SNGWYFSPTL
-466 GATLKLNDEASLF
+466 GATYQLNDETSLF

-486 KPEGHTAFSDNP
+486 KPEGYTAFSDNP
-498 NTSSFDEETSW
+498 ATSSFDEETSW

-520 DSTVEAELRGYFK
+520 DSSVGAELRGYFK
-533 RIDDYQLNASVPFTT
+533 RIDDYQFNASVPLTT

-563 ELEANWRPVENL
+563 ELEANWRPVDNL

-606 LPEFTAAL
+606 LPEVTASL
-614 GFRLDVTEKIYLQS
+614 GFRYDVTEKIYLQS

-636 FYDAA
+636 YYNAA
-641 NTSSFK
+641 NTSNFK
-647 QGSYQVWDAEIGY
+647 QGSYQIWDAEIGY

-676 EEYYSFINDAIAAGS
+676 EEYYTFINDAIVAGS

>member
-1 MNRSQCFLFMKQV
+1 MKQV
-14 SFSLSVLLFG
+14 SFYLSALLFG

-55 QPEQVSQLQGALP
+55 QPEQVSQLQGVLP

-196 SFNDNTFD
+196 SFNENTFD
-204 SSNEDTREQFGALGS
+204 PSNEDTREQFGALGT
-219 LYYRPGADFELQLRA
+219 LYYRPGADFELRFRA

-266 DLFTNNSDFEGRTNL
+266 DVFTNNSDFEGRTDL

-345 RDEDVRLS
+345 QDADVRWS

-362 SDGGAERFFFTGAT
+362 SGGSADRFFVTSEFG
-376 TFETQTTDFSLDEE
+376 TFETQTTNFSLDEE
-390 SVSLFGNLEWDLN
+390 SISLFGNMEWDAN
-403 DALTVSAG
+403 DALTLSAG

-417 ESILDRNKTSFGIS
+417 ETELGRNKSIFGVR
-431 PFNPMAPPGPI
+431 NPILPPGVLVGP
-442 PLIVPGSQAQQSSE
+442 PADSAE
-456 SEGWYFSPTI
+456 SEGWYFSPTL
-466 GATLKLNDEASLF
+466 GATYQLNDETSLF

-563 ELEANWRPVENL
+563 ELEANWRPVDNL

-606 LPEFTAAL
+606 LPEFTAAV
-614 GFRLDVTEKIYLQS
+614 GFRYDVTEKIYLQS

-636 FYDAA
+636 YYDAA

-647 QGSYQVWDAEIGY
+647 QGSYQIWDAEIGY
-660 RAENWNAAVFG
+660 RTENWNAALFG

-676 EEYYSFINDAIAAGS
+676 EEYYSFMNDAIAAGS

>member
-1 MNRSQCFLFMKQV
+1 MKQV
-14 SFSLSVLLFG
+14 SFYLSALLFG

-190 YFKRRG
+190 YFKRRN

-204 SSNEDTREQFGALGS
+204 SGNVDKREQFGALGT
-219 LYYRPGADFELQLRA
+219 LYYRPGADFELRFRA

-250 GVGSQFGPG
+250 GVSSQFGPG

-266 DLFTNNSDFEGRTNL
+266 DIFTNNSDFEGRTDL

-319 TFQPVTTSTIVQE
+319 TFQPVTTSTIAQE
-332 QKMFTQEFRLESD
+332 QKMFTQEFCLESD
-345 RDEDVRLS
+345 QDADVRWS

-362 SDGGAERFFFTGAT
+362 SGGSAGRFFVTSEFG
-376 TFETQTTDFSLDEE
+376 TFETQTTNFSLDEE
-390 SVSLFGNLEWDLN
+390 SVSLFGNMEWDAN
-403 DALTVSAG
+403 DALTLSAG

-417 ESILDRNKTSFGIS
+417 ETELGRNKSIFGVRNPIS
-431 PFNPMAPPGPI
+431 PPGVLVGPPAN
-442 PLIVPGSQAQQSSE
+442 SAE
-456 SEGWYFSPTI
+456 SEGWYFSPTL
-466 GATLKLNDEASLF
+466 GATYQLNDETSLF

-486 KPEGHTAFSDNP
+486 KPEGYTAFSDNP

-509 ESEIG
+509 ESEVG

-520 DSTVEAELRGYFK
+520 DSSVGAELRGYFK
-533 RIDDYQLNASVPFTT
+533 RIDDYQFNASVPLTT

-563 ELEANWRPVENL
+563 ELEANWRPVDNL

-606 LPEFTAAL
+606 LPEFTAAV
-614 GFRLDVTEKIYLQS
+614 GFRYDVTEKIYLQS

-636 FYDAA
+636 YYDAA
-641 NTSSFK
+641 NSANFK
-647 QGSYQVWDAEIGY
+647 QGSYQIWDAEIGY
-660 RAENWNAAVFG
+660 TGDGWNAAVFG

-676 EEYYSFINDAIAAGS
+676 EEYYSFMNDAIAAGS

>member
-1 MNRSQCFLFMKQV
+1 MKQV
-14 SFSLSVLLFG
+14 SFCLSALLLG

-196 SFNDNTFD
+196 SFNENTFD
-204 SSNEDTREQFGALGS
+204 PSNEDTREQFGALGS
-219 LYYRPGADFELQLRA
+219 LYYRPGADFELRFRA

-244 RLTALP
+244 RLTILP
-250 GVGSQFGPG
+250 GQVNPFLVPGGSDPF
-259 IDFLRSQ
+259 S
-266 DLFTNNSDFEGRTNL
+266 NSSDFEGQTNL
-281 DRLQLSLHTNQDL
+281 DRLQLSLHLRQDL
-294 GWANFKSISSFQ
+294 GWAELSSVSSFQ
-306 KWELDPSTADLDL
+306 NWELDPSTADLDL
-319 TFQPVTTSTIVQE
+319 SPFPISTSLIAQE
-332 QKMFTQEFRLESD
+332 QEMFTQELRLQSD
-345 RDEDVRLS
+345 QDAAARWNA
-353 GGVFYLNKD
+353 GVFYLNKD
-362 SDGGAERFFFTGAT
+362 SGGSAERFFPTPFGVS
-376 TFETQTTDFSLDEE
+376 ERQTTTFSLDEE
-390 SVSLFGNLEWDLN
+390 SVSLFGNMEWDAN
-403 DALTVSAG
+403 EALTLHVG

-417 ESILDRNKTSFGIS
+417 DTRLDRSKTSLF
-431 PFNPMAPPGPI
+431 APGGPI
-442 PLIVPGSQAQQSSE
+442 AVQSAESNGS
-456 SEGWYFSPTI
+456 YFSPTL
-466 GATLKLNDEASLF
+466 GATYQLNDETSLF
-479 ARTSIGV
+479 ARSSIGV

-520 DSTVEAELRGYFK
+520 DSSVEAELRGYFK

-563 ELEANWRPVENL
+563 ELEANWRPVDNL

-588 DDYTDLGGVN
+588 DDYTDLSGVN

-606 LPEFTAAL
+606 LPEFTAAV
-614 GFRLDVTEKIYLQS
+614 GFRYDFTERFYLQS
-628 SVRSIGTT
+628 SVRSVGTT
-636 FYDAA
+636 YYSAA
-641 NTSSFK
+641 NTEDFK
-647 QGSYQVWDAEIGY
+647 QGSYEIWDAEIGY
-660 RAENWNAAVFG
+660 RAENWNTAIFG

-676 EEYYSFINDAIAAGS
+676 EEYYTFINDAIAAGS

>member
-1 MNRSQCFLFMKQV
+1 MNRSQFWPLMKQE
-14 SFSLSVLLFG
+14 SFYLSALLFG

-55 QPEQVSQLQGALP
+55 QPEQVSQLQGVLP

-196 SFNDNTFD
+196 SFNENTFD
-204 SSNEDTREQFGALGS
+204 PSNEDTREQFGALGT
-219 LYYRPGADFELQLRA
+219 LYYRPGADFELRFRA

-250 GVGSQFGPG
+250 GVSSQFGPG

-266 DLFTNNSDFEGRTNL
+266 DVFTNNSDFEGRTDL

-345 RDEDVRLS
+345 QDADVRWS

-362 SDGGAERFFFTGAT
+362 SGGSADRFFVTSEFG
-376 TFETQTTDFSLDEE
+376 TFETQTTNFSLDEE
-390 SVSLFGNLEWDLN
+390 SISLFGNMEWDAN
-403 DALTVSAG
+403 DALTLSAG

-417 ESILDRNKTSFGIS
+417 ETELGRNKSIFGVR
-431 PFNPMAPPGPI
+431 NPILPPGVLVGP
-442 PLIVPGSQAQQSSE
+442 PADSAE
-456 SEGWYFSPTI
+456 SEGWYFSPTL
-466 GATLKLNDEASLF
+466 GATYQLNDETSLF

-563 ELEANWRPVENL
+563 ELEANWRPVDNL

-606 LPEFTAAL
+606 LPEFTAA
-614 GFRLDVTEKIYLQS
+614 R
-628 SVRSIGTT
+628 
-636 FYDAA
+636 
-641 NTSSFK
+641 
-647 QGSYQVWDAEIGY
+647 
-660 RAENWNAAVFG
+660 
-671 RNMLD
+671 
-676 EEYYSFINDAIAAGS
+676 
-691 PGDPGMVGVRV
+691 
-702 GLEF
+702 GLPL

>member
-1 MNRSQCFLFMKQV
+1 MNRSQVWPFMKQV
-14 SFSLSVLLFG
+14 SFYLSALLFG

-68 GFGAISSDSAGY
+68 GFGAISSDTAGY

-145 EMRTAGPTDEPSYK
+145 EMRTAGPTDEPNYK

-190 YFKRRG
+190 YFKRRD

-204 SSNEDTREQFGALGS
+204 SGNVDKREQFGALGT
-219 LYYRPGADFELQLRA
+219 LYYRPGADFELRFRA

-250 GVGSQFGPG
+250 GVSSQFGPG

-266 DLFTNNSDFEGRTNL
+266 DVFTNNSDFEGRTDL

-319 TFQPVTTSTIVQE
+319 TFQPVTTSIIAQE
-332 QKMFTQEFRLESD
+332 QEMFTQELRLESD
-345 RDEDVRLS
+345 QDADVRWS

-362 SDGGAERFFFTGAT
+362 SGGSADRFFVTSEFG
-376 TFETQTTDFSLDEE
+376 TFETQTTNFSLDEE
-390 SVSLFGNLEWDLN
+390 SVSLFGNMEWDAN
-403 DALTVSAG
+403 DALTLSAG

-417 ESILDRNKTSFGIS
+417 ETELGRNKSIFGVR
-431 PFNPMAPPGPI
+431 NPILPPGVLVGP
-442 PLIVPGSQAQQSSE
+442 PANSAE
-456 SEGWYFSPTI
+456 SEGWYFSPTL
-466 GATLKLNDEASLF
+466 GATYQLNDETSWF

-486 KPEGHTAFSDNP
+486 KPEGYTAFSDNP

-509 ESEIG
+509 ESEVG

-520 DSTVEAELRGYFK
+520 DSSVGAELRGYFK
-533 RIDDYQLNASVPFTT
+533 RIDDYQFNASVPGTT

-563 ELEANWRPVENL
+563 ELEANWRPVDNL

-606 LPEFTAAL
+606 LPEFTAAV
-614 GFRLDVTEKIYLQS
+614 GFRYDVTEKIYLQS

-636 FYDAA
+636 YYDAA
-641 NTSSFK
+641 NSANFK
-647 QGSYQVWDAEIGY
+647 QGGYKIWDAEFGY
-660 RAENWNAAVFG
+660 NGDGWNAAVFG

>member
-1 MNRSQCFLFMKQV
+1 MNRSQFWRFMKQV
-14 SFSLSVLLFG
+14 SFYLSALLFG

-219 LYYRPGADFELQLRA
+219 LYYRPGAGSELQLRA

-244 RLTALP
+244 RLTILP
-250 GVGSQFGPG
+250 GQVNPFLVPGGSDPF
-259 IDFLRSQ
+259 S
-266 DLFTNNSDFEGRTNL
+266 NSSDFEGQTNL
-281 DRLQLSLHTNQDL
+281 DRLQLSLHLRQDL
-294 GWANFKSISSFQ
+294 GWAELSSVSSFQ
-306 KWELDPSTADLDL
+306 NWELDPSTADLDL
-319 TFQPVTTSTIVQE
+319 SPFPISTSLIAQE
-332 QKMFTQEFRLESD
+332 QEMFTQELRLQSD
-345 RDEDVRLS
+345 QDAAARWNA
-353 GGVFYLNKD
+353 GVFYLNKD
-362 SDGGAERFFFTGAT
+362 SGGSAERFFPTPFPGVS
-376 TFETQTTDFSLDEE
+376 ERQTTTFSLDEE
-390 SVSLFGNLEWDLN
+390 SVSLFGNMEWDTN
-403 DALTVSAG
+403 EALTLHVG

-417 ESILDRNKTSFGIS
+417 DTRLDRSKTSLF
-431 PFNPMAPPGPI
+431 APGGPI
-442 PLIVPGSQAQQSSE
+442 AVQSAE
-456 SEGWYFSPTI
+456 SNGWYFSPTL
-466 GATLKLNDEASLF
+466 GATYQLNDETSLF
-479 ARTSIGV
+479 ARSSIGV

-520 DSTVEAELRGYFK
+520 DSSVGAELRGYFK
-533 RIDDYQLNASVPFTT
+533 RIDDYQFNASVPLTT

-563 ELEANWRPVENL
+563 ELEANWRPVDNL

-606 LPEFTAAL
+606 LPEFTAAV
-614 GFRLDVTEKIYLQS
+614 GFRYDVTEKIYLQS
-628 SVRSIGTT
+628 SVRSVGST
-636 FYDAA
+636 YYNAA
-641 NTSSFK
+641 NSANFK
-647 QGSYQVWDAEIGY
+647 QGSYEIWDAEIGY
-660 RAENWNAAVFG
+660 TGDGWNAAVFG

>member
-1 MNRSQCFLFMKQV
+1 MNRSQGWPSMKQV
-14 SFSLSVLLFG
+14 SFCLSALLLG

-196 SFNDNTFD
+196 SFNENTFD
-204 SSNEDTREQFGALGS
+204 PSNEDTREQFGALGS
-219 LYYRPGADFELQLRA
+219 LYYRPGADFELRFRA

-244 RLTALP
+244 RLTILP
-250 GVGSQFGPG
+250 GQVNPFLVPGGSDPF
-259 IDFLRSQ
+259 S
-266 DLFTNNSDFEGRTNL
+266 NSSDFEGQTNL
-281 DRLQLSLHTNQDL
+281 DRLQLSLHLRQDL
-294 GWANFKSISSFQ
+294 GWAELSSVSSFQ
-306 KWELDPSTADLDL
+306 NWELDPSTADLDL
-319 TFQPVTTSTIVQE
+319 SPFPISTSLIAQE
-332 QKMFTQEFRLESD
+332 QEMFTQELRLQSD
-345 RDEDVRLS
+345 QDAAARWNA
-353 GGVFYLNKD
+353 GVFYLNKD
-362 SDGGAERFFFTGAT
+362 SGGSAERFFPTPFGVS
-376 TFETQTTDFSLDEE
+376 ERQTTTFSLDEE
-390 SVSLFGNLEWDLN
+390 SVSLFGNMEWDAN
-403 DALTVSAG
+403 EALTLHVG

-417 ESILDRNKTSFGIS
+417 DTRLDRSKTSLF
-431 PFNPMAPPGPI
+431 APGGPI
-442 PLIVPGSQAQQSSE
+442 AVQSAESNGS
-456 SEGWYFSPTI
+456 YFSPTL
-466 GATLKLNDEASLF
+466 GATYQLNDETSLF
-479 ARTSIGV
+479 ARSSIGV

-520 DSTVEAELRGYFK
+520 DSSVEAELRGYFK

-563 ELEANWRPVENL
+563 ELEANWRPVDNL

-588 DDYTDLGGVN
+588 DDYTDLSGVN

-606 LPEFTAAL
+606 LPEFTAAV
-614 GFRLDVTEKIYLQS
+614 GFRYDFTERFYLQS
-628 SVRSIGTT
+628 SVRSVGTT
-636 FYDAA
+636 YYSAA
-641 NTSSFK
+641 NTEDFK
-647 QGSYQVWDAEIGY
+647 QGSYEIWDAEIGY
-660 RAENWNAAVFG
+660 NGDGWNTAIFG

-676 EEYYSFINDAIAAGS
+676 EEYYTFINDAIAAGS

>member
-1 MNRSQCFLFMKQV
+1 MIRLNFCLN
-14 SFSLSVLLFG
+14 LLLFG
-24 SVAMAQEVLEPLV
+24 SVATAQEVLEPLV
-37 VTGERESEGK
+37 VTGERELEGK

-68 GFGAISSDSAGY
+68 GFGAISSDTAGY

-91 TTFFGPAGLAMIVD
+91 TTFFGSAGLAMIVD

-204 SSNEDTREQFGALGS
+204 SGNVDKREQFGALGT
-219 LYYRPGADFELQLRA
+219 LYYRPGADFEMRFRA

-250 GVGSQFGPG
+250 GVSSQFGPG

-266 DLFTNNSDFEGRTNL
+266 DVFTNNSDFEGRTDL

-319 TFQPVTTSTIVQE
+319 TFQPVTTSIIAQE
-332 QKMFTQEFRLESD
+332 QEMFTQELRLESD
-345 RDEDVRLS
+345 QDADVRWS

-362 SDGGAERFFFTGAT
+362 SGGSADRFFVTSEFG
-376 TFETQTTDFSLDEE
+376 TFETQTTNFSLDEE
-390 SVSLFGNLEWDLN
+390 SVSLSGNMEWDAN
-403 DALTVSAG
+403 DALTLSAG

-417 ESILDRNKTSFGIS
+417 ETELGRNKSIFGVR
-431 PFNPMAPPGPI
+431 NPILPPGVLVGP
-442 PLIVPGSQAQQSSE
+442 PANSAE
-456 SEGWYFSPTI
+456 SEGWYFSPTL
-466 GATLKLNDEASLF
+466 GATYQLNDETSLF
-479 ARTSIGV
+479 ARVSIGV
-486 KPEGHTAFSDNP
+486 KPEGYTAFSDNP

-509 ESEIG
+509 ESEVG
-514 LRYESA
+514 FRYESA
-520 DSTVEAELRGYFK
+520 DSSVNVELRGYYK
-533 RIDDYQLNASVPFTT
+533 KIDDYQFNASVPLTT

-563 ELEANWRPVENL
+563 ELEANWRPVDNL

-588 DDYTDLGGVN
+588 DEYTDLGGVS
-598 RDGSQVPF
+598 RDGNQVPF
-606 LPEFTAAL
+606 LPEVTASL
-614 GFRLDVTEKIYLQS
+614 GFRYDVTEKIYLQS
-628 SVRSIGTT
+628 SVRSIGAAY
-636 FYDAA
+636 YDAA
-641 NTSSFK
+641 NTSNFK
-647 QGSYQVWDAEIGY
+647 QGSYQIWDAEIGY

-676 EEYYSFINDAIAAGS
+676 EEYYTFINDTIAAGS